1 MAYVKQVFCNSDYP
15 VGYQSINQLIDN
27 LDASFDGM
35 DAEHVSADIPLNPG
49 GTDIGRHDSKNVV
62 LDVLQVYGSRFSV
75 SLFGNMVEV
84 ESSGNYAG
92 PVTRISAGVYLVE
105 VLGAPTYW
113 GEAVASVTSS
123 TPIPHIDCRSVYP
136 TSPAATPGIVVTCYE
151 LGTGSFVATD
161 FDFTLTICG
170 ER

>member
-1 MAYVKQVFCNSDYP
+1 MAYSKQIFVNSDVP
-15 VGYQSINQLIDN
+15 IGYQSINQLIDN

-35 DAEHVSADIPLNPG
+35 DLEHVSADIPLNPG

-62 LDVLQVYGSRFSV
+62 LDVVQVFGSQFTV
-75 SLFGNMVEV
+75 SLFGNQVEV
-84 ESSGNYAG
+84 GSSGNFVTG
-92 PVTRISAGVYLVE
+92 VTRISAGVYFVE

-123 TPIPHIDCRSVYP
+123 TPTPYMQCRSIYP
-136 TSPAATPGIVVTCYE
+136 TSPAARPGIVVTCYE
-151 LGTGSFVATD
+151 LGSGSFVATD
-161 FDFTLTICG
+161 FDFTLTVCG